1 MHTTSSYNKIWSSL
15 NILYYYIIKKSKG
28 PCNDQFYVV
37 NYLKRYISH
46 NAISA
51 GNCPLPPMRS
61 FEDNG
66 LLCGTLISWLIDQLI
81 CINLNTESWSYYIC
95 KLDISLPFI
104 RLTLVA
110 MDLISCCMVNFLAS
124 MSFLYFTILPSC
136 NYYIIIIV
144 IYMHEAVVN
153 CSKIKYYSLNM
164 LLWNYCQQ

>member
-1 MHTTSSYNKIWSSL
+1 MWSSL

-61 FEDNG
+61 FEDND

-81 CINLNTESWSYYIC
+81 CLNLNTESWSYYIC
-95 KLDISLPFI
+95 KLDTWLPFI

-110 MDLISCCMVNFLAS
+110 INGLDFMLYGEFPCKHP
-124 MSFLYFTILPSC
+124 FLYFKDNTAILQLLYNYHCDLHARSC
-136 NYYIIIIV
+136 F
-144 IYMHEAVVN
+144 
-153 CSKIKYYSLNM
+153 
-164 LLWNYCQQ
+164 